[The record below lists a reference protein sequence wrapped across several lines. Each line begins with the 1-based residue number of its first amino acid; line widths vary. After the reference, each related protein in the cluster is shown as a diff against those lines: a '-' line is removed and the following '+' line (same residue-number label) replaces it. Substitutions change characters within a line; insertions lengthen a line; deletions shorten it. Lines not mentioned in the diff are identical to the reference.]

1 MLIAMQLCI
10 NILPT
15 KYLILVI
22 TLLLIINILGVV
34 LVNLKKK
41 VVKVIVVIILIL
53 SILLCRVGS
62 YYLFTTNNFLNKFLN
77 SVKKHKYL
85 LYCNF

>member
-62 YYLFTTNNFLNKFLN
+62 YYLFTTNNFLMLTEKL
-77 SVKKHKYL
+77 S
-85 LYCNF
+85 